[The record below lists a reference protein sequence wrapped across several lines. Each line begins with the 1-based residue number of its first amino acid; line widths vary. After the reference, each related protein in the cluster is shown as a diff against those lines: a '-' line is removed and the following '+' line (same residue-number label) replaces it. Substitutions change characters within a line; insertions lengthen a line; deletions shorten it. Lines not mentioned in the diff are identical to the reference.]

1 MNLLPLLSLVLDH
14 LLTTVLRQGLELPP
28 SAASD
33 VFEIW
38 PLLGAVDTV
47 PYVCE

>member
-1 MNLLPLLSLVLDH
+1 MDATKRASRRHKQAVDMIEE
-14 LLTTVLRQGLELPP
+14 VGEAEEKLPP
-28 SAASD
+28 ID